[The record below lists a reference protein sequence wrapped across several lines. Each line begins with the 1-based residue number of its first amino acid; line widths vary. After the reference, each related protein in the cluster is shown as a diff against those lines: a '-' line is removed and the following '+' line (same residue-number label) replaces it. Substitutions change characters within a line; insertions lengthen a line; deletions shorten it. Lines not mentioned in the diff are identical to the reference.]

1 MKKTWLSMAA
11 LALIVAGCSS
21 TEDNLPVDLTDT
33 PIKVNA
39 TVNPIAASLAL
50 RGGDAKG
57 DNTGENTGDNGGRT
71 VSDIAQFNLKITNP
85 NNNDYSYEVVMKP
98 SLGNVSWLAYDT
110 QNNVKQMLWQN
121 SDTKVSVKASTFA
134 ISTEAVTLAAKANQ
148 SDADDA
154 GFKASDHLMWDNAE
168 QEPLEAGINVE
179 FGHIMAKL
187 NIDVTLGNEYNLTVN
202 PIESVVIG
210 GTKIEGSF
218 HRTTGWTV
226 ADATA
231 ATEVKAHNTG
241 AWTTGDAPTAKYE
254 AILVPQTL
262 KAGSFS
268 VTFTITVDGNSK
280 DYTWNYPGA
289 DKEMEQGKCYT
300 LTLKAGKD
308 KVEGVSLTPTAWTN
322 NDGNLATD

>member
-21 TEDNLPVDLTDT
+21 NEDNLPVDLTDT

-50 RGGDAKG
+50 RSG
-57 DNTGENTGDNGGRT
+57 DNTGENTGDTGGRT
-71 VSDIAQFNLKITNP
+71 VNDIAQFNLTITNKD
-85 NNNDYSYEVVMKP
+85 NGNYSYDVVMKP
-98 SLGNVSWLAYDT
+98 NPSGSDWLAYDKS
-110 QNNVKQMLWQN
+110 NSPKQMLWQN
-121 SDTKVSVKASTFA
+121 STTKVSVKASTFN
-134 ISTEAVTLAAKANQ
+134 ISDDAVTLYAKADQ

-168 QEPLEAGINVE
+168 QDPLKEGINVK

-187 NIDVTLGNEYNLTVN
+187 NIDVTLGNEYNLTEN

-262 KAGSFS
+262 KAGKFS
-268 VTFTITVDGNSK
+268 VTFTITVNGNSK
-280 DYTWNYPGA
+280 AYIWNYAGD
-289 DKEMEQGKCYT
+289 DKQVEQGKCYT

-308 KVEGVSLTPTAWTN
+308 KVEGVSLTPTAWDN
-322 NDGNLATD
+322 HSDNLATD